1 MAKKSH
7 KKYSKDA
14 NAKVILFVL
23 IMIIMR
29 IAVLNF
35 MSEISKIEFDE
46 LSRARIYNG
55 DINSI
60 LFLESLVNFFGN
72 SILES
77 YRGIFLVGIIN
88 IFIASYIIKK
98 KEFTNNFFFNFI
110 IAYLFSSI
118 ITIFLILAGVLIFFS
133 IIQCMVFVNSLK
145 IEASSQLLWI
155 VISILGGLLFIK
167 YLNKSVIFSLVV
179 FIILSNYIVY
189 STDIGKKAVD
199 VPVSKYSLEEFAN
212 NLNSLSK

>member
-1 MAKKSH
+1 MGKKSS
-7 KKYSKDA
+7 KKYSKDV
-14 NAKVILFVL
+14 NAKIILFVL

-35 MSEISKIEFDE
+35 MSDVTEIGFNE

-55 DINSI
+55 NINSI

-77 YRGIFLVGIIN
+77 YKGIFLVGIIN

-118 ITIFLILAGVLIFFS
+118 ITIFLILSGVIIFFA

-145 IEASSQLLWI
+145 IEVSSQILWI

-167 YLNKSVIFSLVV
+167 YLNKSVIFSLLAFLV
-179 FIILSNYIVY
+179 LSNYIVY

-199 VPVSKYSLEEFAN
+199 VSVSKYSLEEFAN